1 MTYLKRTLQPEI
13 YLFVCALAVAAIVA
27 AGLYVV
33 TTVHA
38 ANATKREACRI
49 AAESLVKQRPFLRH
63 TVRTVDDC
71 IYLRRL
77 KGDDV

>member
-27 AGLYVV
+27 GGLWTV

-38 ANATKREACRI
+38 ARSAEQRVC
-49 AAESLVKQRPFLRH
+49 AAKVEMLKARNPVIRTYWRPA
-63 TVRTVDDC
+63 DDC
-71 IYLRRL
+71 LALRVLAKEKR
-77 KGDDV
+77 